1 MQRKNYFLKPSKHRS
16 AMAMIMAIAAIV
28 VMATI
33 MTLSLSLVTETT
45 KRTTDIYLHEQAIL
59 VSKSAAELALLTIA
73 QYAPCTVIPGTSY
86 DYIGSYLFDL
96 NGNGNPDD
104 INFTVDVTPYYVYK
118 DLNCT
123 APYNFL
129 TTTSLQ
135 TDEQNGSVILD
146 ITVSSDEGTEPL
158 RYFRRVI
165 QKL

>member
-73 QYAPCTVIPGTSY
+73 QYAPCTVIPGAGY
-86 DYIGSYLFDL
+86 DYIGSYQFDL
-96 NGNGNPDD
+96 NGNGNLDD